1 MWMYC
6 VYMRM
11 VISAAIAHKQQ
22 KSECVRNEVRQRK
35 LDREINDIRRIAHN
49 STLLLS
55 AVLCSSSTRLSGRLF
70 LNPGLS
76 KGFTINCQNVVTFVT
91 PSQSVQNC
99 IDVCTNVT
107 RIRDPLNSQARV
119 QIFSP
124 KCSFMHPYLSQ
135 IKKRVEIP
143 QIFKMFGHNKYH
155 IDYW

>member
-11 VISAAIAHKQQ
+11 VISTAIAHKQQ
-22 KSECVRNEVRQRK
+22 KSECVRNEVWRRK

-49 STLLLS
+49 SALLLS
-55 AVLCSSSTRLSGRLF
+55 ADLFSSSTRLSGRLF

-76 KGFTINCQNVVTFVT
+76 KGFTINCQNAVTFVT

-107 RIRDPLNSQARV
+107 RIRDPLNSHARV
-119 QIFSP
+119 LIFFSINVHS
-124 KCSFMHPYLSQ
+124 CIHIYQ
-135 IKKRVEIP
+135 EKKKKGGNSSDI
-143 QIFKMFGHNKYH
+143 
-155 IDYW
+155 